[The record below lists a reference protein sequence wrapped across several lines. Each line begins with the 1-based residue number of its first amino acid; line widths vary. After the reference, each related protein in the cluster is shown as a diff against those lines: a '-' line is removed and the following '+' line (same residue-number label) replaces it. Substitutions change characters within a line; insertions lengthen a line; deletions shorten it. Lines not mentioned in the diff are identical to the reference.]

1 MKKINSVELHDTIVA
16 IGIVLVFI
24 AIMVA
29 LAFLAG
35 M

>member
-1 MKKINSVELHDTIVA
+1 MKKINSVELHDTMVA
-16 IGIVLVFI
+16 IGIVLAFI

>member
-1 MKKINSVELHDTIVA
+1 MKKIDSVELHDTIVA
-16 IGIVLVFI
+16 IGIVLGFV